1 MLSNLR
7 VVFENWCLSKK
18 VLVSDLSRCY
28 RCIFTSHTSKVMRLI
43 IYPKHPLDP
52 NNTEWDVI
60 MMSRATYGDQV
71 CSCLLEV
78 VLREI
83 VAPKCKSE
91 LARRIL
97 SDQRYV
103 DDLLAGGASEEVL
116 REAMLDIETTLG
128 KWGLP
133 LSTS

>member
-7 VVFENWCLSKK
+7 VVFENWRLQKK
-18 VLVSDLSRCY
+18 VMVSDLSRCY
-28 RCIFTSHTSKVMRLI
+28 RCMYTSQTSNVMRLI

-60 MMSRATYGDQV
+60 MMSRATYGDMI
-71 CSCLLEV
+71 CSCLLEI

-83 VAPKCKSE
+83 VAPKCKTE

-103 DDLLAGGASEEVL
+103 DDLLSGAASEDLL
-116 REAMLDIETTLG
+116 R
-128 KWGLP
+128 
-133 LSTS
+133 